1 MTNSHWRRGF
11 FNQVIIFIVLGRVII
26 FEAIR
31 VTAINYTHYCIE
43 INIVFKYCWTQYKR
57 KLEIVSFVQMHKA
70 KTNRYIYFVVHSE
83 LMVQS
88 LLSNE
93 KKPDIYDLG
102 VADGIKE
109 MLAVHGF
116 TKGKILNTT
125 VSKLAETLHIDY
137 YVALIIYNSAK
148 EV

>member
-1 MTNSHWRRGF
+1 M
-11 FNQVIIFIVLGRVII
+11 L
-26 FEAIR
+26 
-31 VTAINYTHYCIE
+31 YTP
-43 INIVFKYCWTQYKR
+43 
-57 KLEIVSFVQMHKA
+57 
-70 KTNRYIYFVVHSE
+70 E

-88 LLSNE
+88 LLSND
-93 KKPDIYDLG
+93 KKPDIYELG

-116 TKGKILNTT
+116 TKDKILNTT
-125 VSKLAETLHIDY
+125 VSNLAESLHIDY

>member
-1 MTNSHWRRGF
+1 
-11 FNQVIIFIVLGRVII
+11 
-26 FEAIR
+26 
-31 VTAINYTHYCIE
+31 
-43 INIVFKYCWTQYKR
+43 
-57 KLEIVSFVQMHKA
+57 MHKA
-70 KTNRYIYFVVHSE
+70 KTNRYIYFVIHSQ

-93 KKPDIYDLG
+93 KKPDIYDLR

-116 TKGKILNTT
+116 TKGKIRNTT
-125 VSKLAETLHIDY
+125 VSNLAETLHIDY